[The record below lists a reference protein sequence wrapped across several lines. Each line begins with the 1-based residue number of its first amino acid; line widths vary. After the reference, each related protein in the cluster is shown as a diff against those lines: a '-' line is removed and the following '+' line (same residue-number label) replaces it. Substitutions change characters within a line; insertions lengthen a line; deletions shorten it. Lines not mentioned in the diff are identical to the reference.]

1 MVSKFNDQQWLM
13 ESNLFGKRKI
23 QRPDYRRATMID
35 TKNIKK
41 IDEKS
46 SNGRGTMQ
54 HLRVHKTVR
63 GGGIT
68 QKRSDELN
76 KSQKKTPSINSI
88 DESIDQKP
96 ARSTT
101 KMRRWFLFGVFFFY
115 LLLASFSYF
124 GRFFSFRFVFFLLS
138 LLCRVTRKK
147 TGDEGVNKI
156 STRSP
161 LRALVDGK

>member
-54 HLRVHKTVR
+54 HLRVHKTV
-63 GGGIT
+63 GGGVLYKNEATNWI
-68 QKRSDELN
+68 KA
-76 KSQKKTPSINSI
+76 KKKNT
-88 DESIDQKP
+88 IDQFNRRID
-96 ARSTT
+96 RSKASTIDNEDAPVVSF
-101 KMRRWFLFGVFFFY
+101 WGVFFLFVVGV
-115 LLLASFSYF
+115 LFLFRPF
-124 GRFFSFRFVFFLLS
+124 FFFSVRVLSAFFVVS
-138 LLCRVTRKK
+138 S
-147 TGDEGVNKI
+147 DEKENGRRGCEQNI
-156 STRSP
+156 HSFTASSTR
-161 LRALVDGK
+161 RR

>member
-76 KSQKKTPSINSI
+76 KSQKKKHHRSIQSTNRSI
-88 DESIDQKP
+88 KSQHDRQ
-96 ARSTT
+96 
-101 KMRRWFLFGVFFFY
+101 RRCAGGFFLGCFFFICCWRPFPISAVFFLFGSC
-115 LLLASFSYF
+115 SFC
-124 GRFFSFRFVFFLLS
+124 FL
-138 LLCRVTRKK
+138 CCV
-147 TGDEGVNKI
+147 E
-156 STRSP
+156 
-161 LRALVDGK
+161 